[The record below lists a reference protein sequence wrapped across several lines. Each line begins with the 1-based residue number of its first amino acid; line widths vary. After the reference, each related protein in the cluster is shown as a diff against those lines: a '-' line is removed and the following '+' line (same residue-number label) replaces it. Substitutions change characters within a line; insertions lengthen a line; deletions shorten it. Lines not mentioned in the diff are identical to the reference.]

1 MLGTNVDGP
10 SEDAEIERTVHVR
23 HRIVSVA
30 AYRSALR
37 LCTIAR
43 SESNFH
49 LTINRDKLTG
59 SSDREIRGL
68 TDSDIGQDGLQ

>member
-1 MLGTNVDGP
+1 MLGTEVDGP

-30 AYRSALR
+30 VYRSALR

-43 SESNFH
+43 SELNFH
-49 LTINRDKLTG
+49 LMMNRDKSASNSG
-59 SSDREIRGL
+59 REIGL
-68 TDSDIGQDGLQ
+68 TDSDICQDGLQ